1 MKWRSFA
8 AVLLAACVVGLAN
21 CPAAETKKET
31 KDSAGSSV
39 QYMAMDAP
47 AGSSRAVI
55 VQGVPLVHTRQLL
68 PEDRDGKMVGE
79 GSVDK
84 QIEQLLANIDAVLTD
99 AGSSMGKL
107 IRLNV
112 YALSPATITRFQE
125 LLAKRLDPAIRPA
138 ITAILTPMPHRGA
151 LVAAD
156 ALAAGS
162 DKGPAVVRQRCQAVG
177 GDKDCADAAVMPRG
191 GVAYF
196 SGRPDEGGL
205 TTSAVT
211 KSMTVLMKMLEQLK
225 LSPTDVVQ
233 LKVFLKPALA
243 ADDVMR
249 ELKKFFPGQ
258 MAPPVL
264 FIEWLTTIPVEIE
277 MVARL
282 PLDKKPAGSLVHYNP
297 PDCVS
302 FPSFSRIAL
311 VYTDRQ
317 IYIGGLFGT
326 GKAEEEG
333 RDLFAKLGDVL
344 NKAGSDPLH
353 MAKAS
358 YYVTDDNSARFFDR
372 TRSKFLDPRCP
383 PAASKVNIH
392 GVGLAGRTMTLDMI
406 AVGK

>member
-1 MKWRSFA
+1 MSWRSFTSV
-8 AVLLAACVVGLAN
+8 VLGACVVGLSN
-21 CPAAETKKET
+21 CPAAETKN
-31 KDSAGSSV
+31 SADPSV

-47 AGSSRAVI
+47 AGSSRAVV

-68 PEDRDGKMVGE
+68 PEDRDGKIVGE

-99 AGSSMGKL
+99 AGSSMSKL
-107 IRLNV
+107 VRLNV
-112 YALSPATITRFQE
+112 HALSPATVSRFQQM
-125 LLAKRLDPAIRPA
+125 LAKRLDPSVRPA
-138 ITAILTPMPHRGA
+138 ITSILTAMPHRGA

-162 DKGPAVVRQRCQAVG
+162 DKGPAVVRQRCKAVG

-211 KSMTVLMKMLEQLK
+211 KSMTALMKMLEQVK

-233 LKVFLKPALA
+233 LKVFLKPASA
-243 ADDVMR
+243 ADDVMG

-258 MAPPVL
+258 MVPPVL

-282 PLDKKPAGSLVHYNP
+282 PADKKAASSLVHYNP

-317 IYIGGLFGT
+317 IYIGGLFGE
-326 GKAEEEG
+326 GKGEEEG
-333 RDLFAKLGDVL
+333 LDLFAKLGNVL
-344 NKAGSDPLH
+344 SKAGSDVQH

-358 YYVTDDNSARFFDR
+358 YYATDDLSARFFDKA
-372 TRSKFLDPRCP
+372 RSKFLDPRCP
-383 PAASKVNIH
+383 PAASKVNVH
-392 GVGLAGRTMTLDMI
+392 GVGQAGRTMTLDMI